1 MRHRNIAIAAIGL
14 TLLSGAAMAQGNGK
28 PRFDVGEQ
36 GNTAFGATLPS
47 TPGSRPDWNY
57 EVGASVPS
65 WSSNPHFQQPDGR
78 ARLRRP
84 LARPSVILRG

>member
-1 MRHRNIAIAAIGL
+1 MRHRSIAIAAIGL

-57 EVGASVPS
+57 EVGAFAPS
-65 WSSNPHFQQPDGR
+65 WSSNPGTFNSQTAEPGFVDHSHGR
-78 ARLRRP
+78 P
-84 LARPSVILRG
+84 